1 MEKREISF
9 FHNAYLKDH
18 TLFGRIVISAATLI
32 VEISK
37 IFCDIFDSQNI
48 TLIDIFFLEPIFVSN
63 AELLVTVIVDKK
75 LKRFEVIT
83 NDGKIAV
90 VGKFEQKI
98 LSIPTPNLMKPR
110 KNVSPMEKCEFYK
123 EFLQIGYEHSGIFQ
137 SVQKVFYDN
146 ENGIVEIVGDKL
158 DVAFDGLMQAVV
170 LKKLFENPHGNNEL
184 TVPFS
189 IKEIKVFPE
198 AEVMPLTI
206 LKGIFNEN
214 SFSLHSSFAADMPL
228 IEAKGVVFK
237 RICRPSTPPSTIT
250 IANQD
255 LFPSVIIRSA
265 ACRLPGG
272 IQSLQDFAT
281 FLEEGKTSDSKIPAQ
296 RIPSRNSLALGAFG
310 KPLEGGNFLQ
320 QNIAEFDPAFFGISK
335 LEARAMDPQQ
345 RLLLEVIW
353 ECFENAGVTD
363 FQDCG
368 FFVGQMGC
376 EYAKADGTDPPNAL
390 QIVGEANSVLAGRLN
405 FFFGSNGPSES
416 IDTACSSSM
425 VALQNAVDSIKLGRC
440 KRAIVAGT
448 SLILSSNEL
457 AQRISGNLLSKDGI
471 CHSFDVDA
479 DGYGRGEG
487 VVAILIEAENDSE
500 IPRYLAKIDSIVTNH
515 GGRSAALTAP
525 NGMAHFMLIEKA
537 IAESGHLQVDYWEC
551 HGTGTSLGDPIELS
565 ALQKVFTKYNFGKKV
580 LLGTSKASLGHC
592 EGAAGIAG
600 ILKAIVVLQ
609 QQYSTSLPRFRL
621 LNKNIK
627 TDGNTFGITIIG
639 EELIAA
645 SKTFVAGVSSFGVSG
660 TNVAAILSS
669 PNTKVIKE
677 IEAELLQVLE
687 KQGIAILPFSAK
699 SQASLDSLTDAYSTL
714 CFRVSNKDFS
724 LLSAAAALS
733 RKQFKLKSVFIR
745 TRTGEISQITSA
757 KASGI
762 CFKVDCLP
770 SVAWD
775 LIFRISE
782 YKKTFL
788 EKLKT
793 LIDPT
798 RKTRKTQI
806 IRSLKISDIWAKWN
820 FLHSLGIIFD
830 HIVADSEEEQ
840 YFAEEILQLFPTDA
854 TIITSENI
862 KTGSIVFGSSAY
874 QIQDSTNL
882 NHIIA
887 AAYLQGQEINWAKV
901 FSLSESQ
908 RNLLPF
914 HQLPNYQFDRQI
926 YWSKKICDEFDH
938 KILGNIIFDS
948 ETEIRLENWI
958 LERRLKDIFMQ
969 ISETNEKNESKDIL
983 EISVVLELLITVAKA
998 ILKNIGFEI
1007 REFEVIFPL
1016 ELSALKDD
1024 VWFKTIIE
1032 LSESEDS
1039 LNVTTKISSYSPKQ
1053 KEETVFFKF
1062 KFMLIP
1068 NKLIPEEEPKTA
1080 QLFQDWTLNFE
1091 EIFEAVEASHQL
1103 KATNIKFIRVLK
1115 GKGDDEDAQSLT
1127 PNLSEGRFFV
1137 DMKNEWQLE
1146 IIYQKDI
1153 TADKINPL
1161 LQNITE
1167 ALSHHFKAEKK
1178 ILSKPNNLI
1187 TIENIQIKLIKA
1199 LKEAMDSEIILE
1211 ESELI
1216 NRGFIDLGLDSLSLM
1231 ALLNELNLKYF
1242 KNIELTTTDLFT
1254 YTNVQSLSEIIHQR
1268 LNDNDNHQNDV
1279 IEKEEQDESSSRTS
1293 DAESSQV
1300 HEESTAENTSI
1311 SDSTPPN
1318 SPNID
1323 FFNPSPK
1330 NVYEIIS
1337 FVPEIPDSSRI
1348 IIHFNDQTSLAEAH
1362 FDSTV
1367 IQLSSPSS
1375 FTTFLEKLRLITYS
1389 EYSFV
1394 FRFDPL
1400 PPRPSLIQPETIQ
1413 FLLTFASTLAK
1424 LRRKLCFTV
1433 IENENPLSGL
1443 FSGFWKSFVV
1453 EKMNISR
1460 FNFTEKIRPFGNF
1473 NEQNGIDSIP
1483 HGNWLITGGTNGI
1496 GLVMAKHL
1504 ASFPTVSQVYV
1515 LSRKGILPKSYHKI
1529 KPMKIDV
1536 TRFDQIQNLFCT
1548 LDSIDGVIHSAG
1560 TINDA
1565 IIERQTIQS
1574 FEKVISPKVD
1584 GLKNIIKSLKYFE
1597 FKPKYLILNS
1607 SVSSLLG
1614 NFGQTN
1620 YSSANAAAEKLL
1632 VAFRKSTGIGSIIHW
1647 GNWAET
1653 GMG

>member
-1 MEKREISF
+1 
-9 FHNAYLKDH
+9 
-18 TLFGRIVISAATLI
+18 
-32 VEISK
+32 
-37 IFCDIFDSQNI
+37 
-48 TLIDIFFLEPIFVSN
+48 
-63 AELLVTVIVDKK
+63 
-75 LKRFEVIT
+75 
-83 NDGKIAV
+83 
-90 VGKFEQKI
+90 
-98 LSIPTPNLMKPR
+98 
-110 KNVSPMEKCEFYK
+110 
-123 EFLQIGYEHSGIFQ
+123 
-137 SVQKVFYDN
+137 
-146 ENGIVEIVGDKL
+146 
-158 DVAFDGLMQAVV
+158 
-170 LKKLFENPHGNNEL
+170 
-184 TVPFS
+184 
-189 IKEIKVFPE
+189 
-198 AEVMPLTI
+198 
-206 LKGIFNEN
+206 
-214 SFSLHSSFAADMPL
+214 
-228 IEAKGVVFK
+228 
-237 RICRPSTPPSTIT
+237 
-250 IANQD
+250 
-255 LFPSVIIRSA
+255 
-265 ACRLPGG
+265 
-272 IQSLQDFAT
+272 
-281 FLEEGKTSDSKIPAQ
+281 
-296 RIPSRNSLALGAFG
+296 
-310 KPLEGGNFLQ
+310 
-320 QNIAEFDPAFFGISK
+320 
-335 LEARAMDPQQ
+335 
-345 RLLLEVIW
+345 
-353 ECFENAGVTD
+353 
-363 FQDCG
+363 
-368 FFVGQMGC
+368 MGS
-376 EYAKADGTDPPNAL
+376 EYAKADGTEPPNAL

-405 FFFGSNGPSES
+405 FFFGSHGPSES

-479 DGYGRGEG
+479 DGYGRAEG
-487 VVAILIEAENDSE
+487 IVAILIEAENDAE
-500 IPRYLAKIDSIVTNH
+500 IPRYLAKIDSIITNH

-525 NGMAHFMLIEKA
+525 NGMAHFMLLEKA

-551 HGTGTSLGDPIELS
+551 HGTGTSLGDPIEIS
-565 ALQKVFTKYNFGKKV
+565 ALQKVFTKFNFGKKV
-580 LLGTSKASLGHC
+580 LIGTSKANLGHC
-592 EGAAGIAG
+592 EGAAGVAG
-600 ILKAIVVLQ
+600 ILKAIIVLQ
-609 QQYSTSLPRFRL
+609 QQYTTSLPRFRL

-627 TDGNTFGITIIG
+627 TDDNSFGIPIIG
-639 EELIAA
+639 EELT
-645 SKTFVAGVSSFGVSG
+645 SFQKFVAGVSSFGVSG

-669 PNTKVIKE
+669 PNTKIIQEKE
-677 IEAELLQVLE
+677 TEVLKVLE

-699 SQASLDSLTDAYSTL
+699 SQTSLDSLIEAYSIL
-714 CFRVSNKDFS
+714 CFNASNKDFS

-733 RKQFKLKSVFIR
+733 RKHFKLKSVFIR
-745 TRTGEISQITSA
+745 TRTGEISQITA
-757 KASGI
+757 ATAAGI

-770 SVAWD
+770 SVAWE
-775 LIFRISE
+775 LIFRIPG
-782 YKKTFL
+782 YKKAFL
-788 EKLKT
+788 EKFKT
-793 LIDPT
+793 LIDPA
-798 RKTRKTQI
+798 RKNRKTQI

-820 FLHSLGIIFD
+820 FLHSLGINFD
-830 HIVADSEEEQ
+830 YIVADSEEEI
-840 YFAEEILQLFPTDA
+840 YFVEEILQLFPTDA
-854 TIITSENI
+854 TIISSELVRG
-862 KTGSIVFGSSAY
+862 GSIVFGSSAY
-874 QIQDSTNL
+874 QIQDSTHL
-882 NHIIA
+882 NYIIA
-887 AAYLQGQEINWAKV
+887 AAFLQGQEINWAKV
-901 FSLSESQ
+901 FSLSEFQ

-914 HQLPNYQFDRQI
+914 HELPNYKFDRQI
-926 YWSKKICDEFDH
+926 YWSKKICDDFDH

-958 LERRLKDIFMQ
+958 LEQRLKDLFAKIE
-969 ISETNEKNESKDIL
+969 INEKTENKEIL
-983 EISVVLELLITVAKA
+983 EISLILELLITVAKA

-1016 ELSALKDD
+1016 DLSALQEN
-1024 VWFKTIIE
+1024 VWFKTVIE
-1032 LSESEDS
+1032 FSESENS
-1039 LNVTTKISSYSPKQ
+1039 LNVSTKISSYSSKN
-1053 KEETVFFKF
+1053 KEDTVFFKF

-1068 NKLIPEEEPKTA
+1068 NKQIPEDEPKMP
-1080 QLFQDWTLNFE
+1080 QLFQDWTLNFD
-1091 EIFEAVEASHQL
+1091 EIFEVVEASQQL

-1115 GKGDDEDAQSLT
+1115 GKKGDDNENAQSLT
-1127 PNLSEGRFFV
+1127 PNLSEGRFLL

-1146 IIYQKDI
+1146 IVYQKNVI
-1153 TADKINPL
+1153 PDKVNPL
-1161 LQNITE
+1161 LQIP
-1167 ALSHHFKAEKK
+1167 LSHHHVKPKKK
-1178 ILSKPNNLI
+1178 ILSRPNNYSTTL
-1187 TIENIQIKLIKA
+1187 ENVQIKLIKA

-1216 NRGFIDLGLDSLSLM
+1216 SRGFIDLGLDSLSMM

-1254 YTNVQSLSEIIHQR
+1254 YTNVQSLSEIIYQR
-1268 LNDNDNHQNDV
+1268 LNSEHQNDA
-1279 IEKEEQDESSSRTS
+1279 IEKEEESSS
-1293 DAESSQV
+1293 DAESSQMNE
-1300 HEESTAENTSI
+1300 EESTAENTSA

-1330 NVYEIIS
+1330 NAYEIIS

-1375 FTTFLEKLRLITYS
+1375 FTALLEKLRLITYS

-1424 LRRKLCFTV
+1424 LRRKLYFTV
-1433 IENENPLSGL
+1433 IENENPLSGF

-1460 FNFTEKIRPFGNF
+1460 FNFAEKIRPFCSNNF
-1473 NEQNGIDSIP
+1473 GEMAGIDTIP
-1483 HGNWLITGGTNGI
+1483 YGNWLITGGTNGI

-1529 KPMKIDV
+1529 KSMKVDV

-1560 TINDA
+1560 AINDA
-1565 IIERQTIQS
+1565 IIERQTLQS

-1632 VAFRKSTGIGSIIHW
+1632 IAYRKSTGIGSIIHW
-1647 GNWAET
+1647 GNWTET
-1653 GMG
+1653 GMGEFLKTK